1 MSNDEGRP
9 ERIEFHLEEG
19 RQEFARRKNRA
30 SSLRTATK
38 ARTNPLDKHP
48 TAAMYNA
55 GKSLKDH
62 TWRILKKER
71 DVVQFLAWAVLLYI
85 IVLNFL

>member
-1 MSNDEGRP
+1 MKEL
-9 ERIEFHLEEG
+9 ERIKVE
-19 RQEFARRKNRA
+19 RQEEFARRKSRA
-30 SSLRTATK
+30 
-38 ARTNPLDKHP
+38 ARYLTNPERPKTNPLDKHP

-85 IVLNFL
+85 IVLNFF